1 MIKTGTI
8 TIAALTMAFLLAT
21 GVALTQTANN
31 SNSDL
36 LSPVSNELVTLSN

>member
-31 SNSDL
+31 SNDL